1 MPRTLL
7 ALALLAAGESAAAG
21 SYELHHPDQYFRRVG
36 ADHLE
41 RGRHDDALRTLRIA
55 ARYADKPSQIM
66 LSRIYWEGLGVRP
79 DRAVAYVWLDLAA
92 ERGWSDVLVA
102 RERAWNALDE
112 RERERALAVGDAMYR
127 EFGDDVA
134 RHRLET
140 RLAQGRRA
148 QLGSRTGFMAS
159 RVRVF
164 VFGLNGDFNGSGSY
178 FSGDEYYADEHWLP
192 ESYWAEQ
199 ERQWRTLPM
208 GKVFIQPVKPFATG
222 RRR

>member
-1 MPRTLL
+1 MTRTLL
-7 ALALLAAGESAAAG
+7 VLALLCPAGCAFAG
-21 SYELHHPDQYFRRVG
+21 SFELHHPDQYFRSIG
-36 ADHLE
+36 TDYLE
-41 RGRHDDALRTLRIA
+41 RGRHGDALRTLRIA
-55 ARYADKPSQIM
+55 ARFADKPSQIM

-92 ERGWSDVLVA
+92 ERGWQTVLVA
-102 RERAWNALDE
+102 RERAWNALDDGE
-112 RERERALAVGDAMYR
+112 RKRALAIGDAMYR

-134 RHRLET
+134 KRRLEA
-140 RLAQGRRA
+140 RLTQGRRA

-178 FSGDEYYADEHWLP
+178 FSGDEYYADKHWLP
-192 ESYWAEQ
+192 ETYWAEQ
-199 ERQWRTLPM
+199 ETQWRSLPV
-208 GKVFIQPVKPFATG
+208 GKVFIQPIKPMRTL